1 MSCIIP
7 HLPLRINGLSCHL
20 YNDIM
25 SLILGHYVYHEIQTM
40 AMTSDQLSQY
50 LLRLGLSLTEAG
62 QMLSVSPRTV
72 RRWQDGEEIPGPAQQ
87 AIRAWVRLHER
98 HLPWRPDSVSI
109 AEDNQDQITRHRS
122 HTIDLAAVLERVE
135 ARGGAKAPWT
145 VDWDSCRASLETMEV
160 SFYKLQSGSFS
171 LGTYRRTDSAPDM
184 ERDRVMIEDAV
195 YCIAKALE
203 RKSPDY
209 GPVTLVVHDGPS
221 KGRVARQQLR
231 EFRTANA
238 AIEQVCKD
246 LGTPGF
252 FEPFIMTKE
261 GDLLW
266 DPRELQ
272 RECVRRSNGPR
283 TLAGLAAYVRTNAHL
298 FVQDGPRSFGPGE
311 RKRREDHIRAIAD
324 EIDELAKRA
333 GNGSVQYQ
341 QFEEALGALHAAGF
355 FPKGK
360 LVSDVAFALE
370 GVTS

>member
-1 MSCIIP
+1 
-7 HLPLRINGLSCHL
+7 
-20 YNDIM
+20 M
-25 SLILGHYVYHEIQTM
+25 SLILRHIVLEMQTM

-109 AEDNQDQITRHRS
+109 AEDDQDQITRHRS
-122 HTIDLAAVLERVE
+122 HTIDLAAVLEHVE

-184 ERDRVMIEDAV
+184 ERDRAMIEDAV

-238 AIEQVCKD
+238 AVEQICKD

-252 FEPFIMTKE
+252 YEPFIMTKE
-261 GDLLW
+261 GELLW

-283 TLAGLAAYVRTNAHL
+283 TLAVLATYVRTNAHFSFRMPHAAL
-298 FVQDGPRSFGPGE
+298 GPPSESGAKITSGQSQTKSTNSPSGPGMD
-311 RKRREDHIRAIAD
+311 RSVSAIR
-324 EIDELAKRA
+324 
-333 GNGSVQYQ
+333 GSTRS
-341 QFEEALGALHAAGF
+341 ASRAGF
-355 FPKGK
+355 FPQGR